1 MRTFLGNLMAHSAV
15 TKIRHSFGAALV
27 ALALVLGLTGC
38 SIFGG
43 GDDAARDES
52 GKATEAATGAAVFS
66 LKTGDCTN
74 DLSGTEITNADIIP
88 CEQPHTL
95 EVYADM
101 EVTSATYPPSSDLEQ
116 QADEFCIAKITEFY
130 GADYEA
136 QDPES
141 GGPYVEY
148 TYLYPTQATWDQ
160 ADDRLIQCLIGEVDL
175 EKSTSTVVF
184 KEVTGSLKGKGAGA

>member
-1 MRTFLGNLMAHSAV
+1 MAHSVARNV
-15 TKIRHSFGAALV
+15 RHSCGVALA

-43 GDDAARDES
+43 GGDAARDES
-52 GKATEAATGAAVFS
+52 GKATEAATGATVFS

-74 DLSGTEITNADIIP
+74 DLTGTEITNTDIIP

-101 EVTSATYPPSSDLEQ
+101 EVTSATYPPSGDLEQ
-116 QADEFCIAKITEFY
+116 QADDFCIAQLNEFY
-130 GADYEA
+130 GADYES
-136 QDPES
+136 QNLES
-141 GGPYVEY
+141 GGPFVEY
-148 TYLYPTQATWDQ
+148 TYLYPTQSTWDQ

-175 EKSTSTVVF
+175 EKSTSTAVF
-184 KEVTGSLKGKGAGA
+184 KEVTGSLKGKGSGA